1 MFIFQGEF
9 SVHTE
14 YLVLFIIIWPRMG
27 GVLLMSLPDFCL
39 SHNLML
45 AFSLPAVSGVIN
57 TLLAFAPE
65 VWFQ

>member
-9 SVHTE
+9 SVHAE
-14 YLVLFIIIWPRMG
+14 YLVLLIIIWPQMG
-27 GVLLMSLPDFCL
+27 CVLLISLPDFCL
-39 SHNLML
+39 SHNLMP

-57 TLLAFAPE
+57 TLLVFASE